1 MSVFITIGI
10 CWLGLNGALFAVLVT
25 CRSQPGLRARL
36 FNWVIR
42 SRHSGVGTDPFRGD
56 QPKFAPDKPLGLM
69 Q

>member
-10 CWLGLNGALFAVLVT
+10 CWLGLNGALFAVLMT
-25 CRSQPGLRARL
+25 RRSQPGLRARL

-42 SRHSGVGTDPFRGD
+42 GRHSGAGMVPFRGD